1 MHLYKKTKN
10 NIEYYYL
17 RETKRVEGKVVC
29 SFQKY
34 IGNKERLFEIIQDG
48 LNPNSKLISSMVTD
62 SQVYSYGA
70 VAVLNTIA
78 EKIELAA
85 FIDKYCTKRNQD
97 MPISNYMIIAA
108 INRAINAKS
117 KNAIAGWVE
126 KTSLPSL
133 INNLNLKKLT
143 SQNFWNNMDSI
154 TDDQIN
160 NTQSD
165 LTQKIVSL
173 YDISLNAVLYDSTN
187 YYSYIHSFNEKPTI
201 EQRGKNKQKRT
212 DLRQSNFCI
221 LATKDY
227 HIPLYH
233 RIYDGNTNDYD
244 SFGKIVVDLKDKRD
258 LLCKSQSSKSNKFI
272 LVFDSGNV
280 SDSNMKLINEYSLK
294 FISKLKPSNYKEL
307 LRIDLSQYKQYIKN
321 NDDVC
326 NDTMI
331 HVLNKKI
338 YGTEKKVVIKYNQAH
353 YDAEYKTLNNH
364 LSETEKEM
372 KALQIRLNG
381 YIENN
386 KLPSNVTSKTVA
398 NNIVSIF
405 KNRTYL
411 KKIIKVEVL
420 EEDNFPILR
429 WDVDP
434 NNLKEYIQTYLGKTI
449 YFTNDL
455 ELSGDEIVQTY
466 SYQFQ
471 IEKLFKISKDRKAG
485 CWWPKYHFT
494 DQKIKVHAFY
504 CYISLLL
511 VSLLEL
517 ELDKIKIKHNI
528 NNIIEELSDIH
539 EIVDE
544 YKNNNKKSIIVRRHS
559 KLNTLQKKIFDYFNL
574 KCYFSR

>member
-1 MHLYKKTKN
+1 MHLYKKIKN

-17 RETKRVEGKVVC
+17 RETKRIDGKVVC

-34 IGNKERLFEIIQDG
+34 IGNKERLFEVIQDG
-48 LNPNSKLISSMVTD
+48 LNPNSKLISSLATD
-62 SQVYSYGA
+62 SQVFSFGA
-70 VAVLNTIA
+70 VAALDFISK
-78 EKIELAA
+78 KIELADT
-85 FIDKYCTKRNQD
+85 IDKHCIKRNQD
-97 MPISNYMIIAA
+97 MPISNYMIVAA

-117 KNAIAGWVE
+117 KNAIADWVG
-126 KTSLPSL
+126 KTSLPTL
-133 INNLNLKKLT
+133 ISNLHIEKLT

-154 TDDQIN
+154 TDDQISKIQN
-160 NTQSD
+160 E
-165 LTQKIVSL
+165 LTQKIVPL
-173 YDISLNAVLYDSTN
+173 YQIDLNAVLYDSTN

-201 EQRGKNKQKRT
+201 EKRGKNKQKRT

-221 LATKDY
+221 LATKDH

-233 RIYDGNTNDYD
+233 KIYDGNTNDFD
-244 SFGKIVVDLKDKRD
+244 SFGRIVVDLKDKRD
-258 LLCKSQSSKSNKFI
+258 LLCKSQHTQNNKFI

-280 SDSNMKLINEYSLK
+280 SEDNMKLINEYSLK

-307 LRIDLSQYKQYIKN
+307 LGIDLSQYKQYITS

-331 HVLNKKI
+331 YEINKKI
-338 YGTEKKVVIKYNQAH
+338 YGTEKKVVVKYNQAH

-364 LSETEKEM
+364 LSEAK
-372 KALQIRLNG
+372 KVLRALQIRLNG
-381 YIENN
+381 YVEKNR
-386 KLPSNVTSKTVA
+386 LPSNVTCRTVE

-411 KKIIKVEVL
+411 KKILKVKVIEK
-420 EEDNFPILR
+420 DNFPALE

-434 NNLKEYIQTYLGKTI
+434 CNLEEYIKTYLGKTI

-455 ELSGDEIVQTY
+455 ELSGDKIIQTY
-466 SYQFQ
+466 SYQSQ
-471 IEKLFKISKDRKAG
+471 IEKLFKISKDRKTG

-494 DQKIKVHAFY
+494 NQKIMVHAFY
-504 CYISLLL
+504 CYVSLLI

-517 ELDKIKIKHNI
+517 ELDKIKIKN
-528 NNIIEELSDIH
+528 NTSNIIEELSDIH

-544 YKNNNKKSIIVRRHS
+544 YKNGNKKSITVRRYS
-559 KLNTLQKKIFDYFNL
+559 KLNTLQKKIFENFNL
-574 KCYFSR
+574 KSYFKK